1 MEYTFVLMNKGTDN
15 QHWCLKVTNINTFA
29 DYIEKIDNRIM
40 TNGFNDYIF
49 NNHPG
54 NLGYLIGGLVDKYKI
69 RPLDAAQ
76 YIQVQKIHD
85 IIDLIEQGYEIYINK
100 NGGYCFGH
108 NDYTDWC
115 HKKEMIF
122 PDFKIDQIKIESFP
136 GGKHFYAY
144 IDNMPVRDGDTIK
157 WDTYKEAYDYA
168 ATLVKN
174 ADY

>member
-1 MEYTFVLMNKGTDN
+1 
-15 QHWCLKVTNINTFA
+15 
-29 DYIEKIDNRIM
+29 
-40 TNGFNDYIF
+40 
-49 NNHPG
+49 
-54 NLGYLIGGLVDKYKI
+54 
-69 RPLDAAQ
+69 
-76 YIQVQKIHD
+76 
-85 IIDLIEQGYEIYINK
+85 
-100 NGGYCFGH
+100 
-108 NDYTDWC
+108 
-115 HKKEMIF
+115 MIF